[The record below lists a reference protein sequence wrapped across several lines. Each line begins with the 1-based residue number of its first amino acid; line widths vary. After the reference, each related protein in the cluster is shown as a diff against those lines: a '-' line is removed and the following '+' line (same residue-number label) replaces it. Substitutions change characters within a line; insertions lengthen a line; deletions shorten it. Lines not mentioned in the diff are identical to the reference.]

1 VRCNRGYDC
10 GTQPGILIYQ
20 IDRQCVTREILEN
33 LACRQKIT
41 AAQSVRIETLAS
53 KLGGKFLHYQPM
65 DVQTAGNCTYTS
77 MQAALFFLMA
87 YSQFRK
93 QESGVS
99 LEKAFEA
106 VKPSYQKWVE
116 FDLQKVNEDFI
127 EETKFIR
134 GQVSPDLGSTY
145 SQALTTL
152 RFKNMFR

>member
-1 VRCNRGYDC
+1 
-10 GTQPGILIYQ
+10 
-20 IDRQCVTREILEN
+20 
-33 LACRQKIT
+33 
-41 AAQSVRIETLAS
+41 
-53 KLGGKFLHYQPM
+53 
-65 DVQTAGNCTYTS
+65 